1 MTRHLADFGPNWT
14 NFLSFKL
21 IIEKDW
27 KVRFDIFIRHL
38 RLFSMKSAKRE
49 NKIFLFTMNFY
60 TVQHVMDWKS
70 VPMRTPMMP
79 RHLSL
84 VLMQTEC
91 AIGQWK
97 VHKTWICLR
106 ISILRHLLEQ
116 FQCVIQLHVDF
127 QQVCGSKRTCQ
138 EGFKTMFDIRTD
150 NPQFGES
157 MIPNHRFYWHQQLFH
172 IILENLRSVRLSN
185 TDLSNNGL
193 FCAFSP
199 DCSKVTIFL
208 LPQEM
213 TLTSK
218 IQHNDNFNEHNN
230 SWRDSD
236 KWNEAKSKW
245 ILQTAFR

>member
-1 MTRHLADFGPNWT
+1 MYRWGHQWCHDTCPWCLCKPNVRLGNEKFT
-14 NFLSFKL
+14 KL
-21 IIEKDW
+21 EFVW
-27 KVRFDIFIRHL
+27 GYQYWDICWSNSNVSSSYMWI
-38 RLFSMKSAKRE
+38 SG
-49 NKIFLFTMNFY
+49 
-60 TVQHVMDWKS
+60 KS
-70 VPMRTPMMP
+70 VGP
-79 RHLSL
+79 REP
-84 VLMQTEC
+84 VRR
-91 AIGQWK
+91 
-97 VHKTWICLR
+97 V
-106 ISILRHLLEQ
+106 
-116 FQCVIQLHVDF
+116 
-127 QQVCGSKRTCQ
+127 
-138 EGFKTMFDIRTD
+138 FKTMFDIITD

>member
-27 KVRFDIFIRHL
+27 KDRFDIFIRHL

-60 TVQHVMDWKS
+60 TVQHVMGWKS
-70 VPMRTPMMP
+70 APMRTQMMQ

-84 VLMQTEC
+84 VSMQNEC

-97 VHKTWICLR
+97 VHRTWICRR
-106 ISILRHLLEQ
+106 ISILRHLLGQ

-127 QQVCGSKRTCQ
+127 RQVCGSKRTYQ

-150 NPQFGES
+150 WGINDSES
-157 MIPNHRFYWHQQLFH
+157 SILLALTALPLWKFH
-172 IILENLRSVRLSN
+172 FILENLRSVRLSN
-185 TDLSNNGL
+185 TYLSNNGL
-193 FCAFSP
+193 FCAVSP
-199 DCSKVTIFL
+199 DCSKVRFFL
-208 LPQEM
+208 LP
-213 TLTSK
+213 
-218 IQHNDNFNEHNN
+218 
-230 SWRDSD
+230 
-236 KWNEAKSKW
+236 
-245 ILQTAFR
+245 